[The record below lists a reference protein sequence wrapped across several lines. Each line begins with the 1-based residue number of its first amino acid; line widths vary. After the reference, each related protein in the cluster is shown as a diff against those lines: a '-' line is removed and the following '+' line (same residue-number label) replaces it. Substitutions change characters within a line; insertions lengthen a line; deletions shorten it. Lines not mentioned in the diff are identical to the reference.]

1 VIGVLI
7 CIKADFAA
15 PRHISRDGDGLHET
29 SRAIHRGDD
38 MMPTTVT
45 RKSMTIGEGGTA
57 LAFVA
62 LAVSSIFVAA
72 GAHTPEYAFHAW
84 LSAAAS
90 IATVFA
96 IVNRYYERPAQLPPA
111 TIEDKPNY
119 NMGPVKFATVAAVL
133 WGIAGFSVGLWAALE
148 LAFPVLNFDLPWISF
163 GRIRPLHTSAVI
175 FAFGGN
181 VLLATSFYV
190 VQRTCRARLAG
201 DVAPWFVV
209 LGYNFFIVIAGT
221 GYLLGITQSKEYAEP
236 EWYADLWLTVV
247 WITYFLVF
255 LGTIMRRREPHIYV
269 ANWFYLAFI
278 LTIAVLH
285 LGNNAA
291 IPVSVYSPKSY
302 IVWGGVQDA
311 MVQWWYGHNAVGFFL
326 TAGFLAIMYYFIP
339 KRAERPIYSYRLS
352 IIHFWALIFL
362 YIWAGPHHL
371 HYTALPDW
379 AQTLG
384 MTFSIILWMPSWG
397 GMINGIMTLSG
408 AWDKLRTDPVL
419 RMLVVSVAFY
429 GMATFEGPLMSV
441 KAVNS
446 LSHYTDW
453 TIGHVHSGALGWVGY
468 VSFGAI
474 YCLVPWLWN
483 RERLYS
489 LKLVNW
495 HFWISTIGIV
505 LYISSMWVSG
515 ILQGLMWRAYTKLG
529 FLEYSFIETVE
540 AMHPFY
546 VIRALGGALFLIG
559 ALIMVWN
566 LWRTVYPRE
575 AVAAS
580 GQPALVPAE

>member
-1 VIGVLI
+1 
-7 CIKADFAA
+7 
-15 PRHISRDGDGLHET
+15 
-29 SRAIHRGDD
+29 

-45 RKSMTIGEGGTA
+45 RKSMTIGEGGSA
-57 LAFVA
+57 LAFAA
-62 LAVSSIFVAA
+62 LALLSIFVAA
-72 GAHTPEYAFHAW
+72 NAHTPEYAFHAY
-84 LSAAAS
+84 LFAAAS
-90 IATVFA
+90 VAAVFA
-96 IVNRYYERPAQLPPA
+96 IVNRYYDRPAELPPL
-111 TIEDKPNY
+111 TIDGKPNY
-119 NMGPVKFATVAAVL
+119 NMGPVKFATVAAIV
-133 WGIAGFSVGLWAALE
+133 WGIAGFTVGLWAALE
-148 LAFPVLNFDLPWISF
+148 LAFPVLNFDLPWFSF

-181 VLLATSFYV
+181 VLIATSFYV
-190 VQRTCRARLAG
+190 VQRTCRARLVG
-201 DVAPWFVV
+201 DIAPWFVV

-247 WITYFLVF
+247 WVVYFLVF
-255 LGTIMRRREPHIYV
+255 LGTIMRRKEPHIYV

-291 IPVSVYSPKSY
+291 IPVSLFSPKSY
-302 IVWGGVQDA
+302 IVWAGVQDA

-339 KRAERPIYSYRLS
+339 KRAERPIYSLPALDHPLLGADLSLHLGRPASPALHRAARLGADAR
-352 IIHFWALIFL
+352 HDLLDHAVDAVLGRHDQRPDDALGRL
-362 YIWAGPHHL
+362 GQAAHRSGPAH
-371 HYTALPDW
+371 D
-379 AQTLG
+379 G
-384 MTFSIILWMPSWG
+384 RVG
-397 GMINGIMTLSG
+397 
-408 AWDKLRTDPVL
+408 RVL
-419 RMLVVSVAFY
+419 RHGDIRRPADV
-429 GMATFEGPLMSV
+429 GEGGQL
-441 KAVNS
+441 AV
-446 LSHYTDW
+446 SHYTDW

-505 LYISSMWVSG
+505 LYISAMWVSG

-546 VIRALGGALFLIG
+546 VIRALGGALFLAG

-575 AVAAS
+575 AAPRRSDRRWCRPSEEIGDVALDAAMRS
-580 GQPALVPAE
+580 SRRTRSCW

>member
-1 VIGVLI
+1 MAQAAGVDP
-7 CIKADFAA
+7 KRMSFGEFGTAFVFA
-15 PRHISRDGDGLHET
+15 
-29 SRAIHRGDD
+29 
-38 MMPTTVT
+38 
-45 RKSMTIGEGGTA
+45 A
-57 LAFVA
+57 LAFFSII
-62 LAVSSIFVAA
+62 VSAK
-72 GAHTPEYAFHAW
+72 AHTPEYAFHAF
-84 LSAAAS
+84 LFAAGSAAALF
-90 IATVFA
+90 T
-96 IVNRYYERPAQLPPA
+96 IVNRYFERPAEPVPLKR
-111 TIEDKPNY
+111 DGKPVY
-119 NMGPVKFATVAAVL
+119 NMAPVQFATVAAMF
-133 WGIAGFSVGLWAALE
+133 WGIAGFVAGLLAALQ
-148 LAFPVLNFDLPWISF
+148 LAFPVLNLDLPWLSF

-181 VLLATSFYV
+181 VLLASSFYV
-190 VQRTCRARLAG
+190 VQRTSRARLAG
-201 DVAPWFVV
+201 DIAPWFVV

-247 WITYFLVF
+247 WVTYLLVY
-255 LGTIMRRREPHIYV
+255 LGTLMRREEPHIYV
-269 ANWFYLAFI
+269 ANWFFLAFI

-285 LGNNAA
+285 VGNNAA
-291 IPVSVYSPKSY
+291 IPVSVFSPKSY
-302 IVWGGVQDA
+302 VVWSGVQDA

-326 TAGFLAIMYYFIP
+326 TAGFLGIMYYFIP

-352 IIHFWALIFL
+352 IVHFWSLIFL

-384 MTFSIILWMPSWG
+384 MTFSIMLGCRPWG
-397 GMINGIMTLSG
+397 GMINGVMTLSG

-419 RMLVVSVAFY
+419 RMMVVSVAFY
-429 GMATFEGPLMSV
+429 GMATFEGPLMSI

-468 VSFGAI
+468 ISFGAI

-483 RERLYS
+483 RPLYS
-489 LKLVNW
+489 LRLVNW

-505 LYISSMWVSG
+505 LYISAMWVSG
-515 ILQGLMWRAYTKLG
+515 ILQGLMWRAYNNLG

-546 VIRALGGALFLIG
+546 VIRALGGALFLAG
-559 ALIMVWN
+559 ALLMAWN
-566 LWRTVYPRE
+566 LWKTIVTNE
-575 AVAAS
+575 AETAVAAE
-580 GQPALVPAE
+580 QQAAAVAAQ

>member
-1 VIGVLI
+1 
-7 CIKADFAA
+7 
-15 PRHISRDGDGLHET
+15 
-29 SRAIHRGDD
+29 
-38 MMPTTVT
+38 MMPITVT
-45 RKSMTIGEGGTA
+45 RKSMTLGEGGTA

-72 GAHTPEYAFHAW
+72 RAYTPEYAFHAW
-84 LSAAAS
+84 LAAAAS
-90 IATVFA
+90 VATVFA
-96 IVNRYYERPAQLPPA
+96 IVNRYYERPAQLPPL

-119 NMGPVKFATVAAVL
+119 NMGPVKFATVAAVF

-181 VLLATSFYV
+181 VLLGTSFYV

-201 DVAPWFVV
+201 DIAPWFVV

-247 WITYFLVF
+247 WVVYFLVF
-255 LGTIMRRREPHIYV
+255 LGTIMRREEPHIYV

-291 IPVSVYSPKSY
+291 IPVSLFSPKSY

-384 MTFSIILWMPSWG
+384 MTFSVMLWMPSWG
-397 GMINGIMTLSG
+397 GMINGLMTLSG

-419 RMLVVSVAFY
+419 RMMVVSVAFY

-505 LYISSMWVSG
+505 LYISAMWVSG

-546 VIRALGGALFLIG
+546 VIRALGGALFLAG

-566 LWRTVYPRE
+566 LWRTVYP
-575 AVAAS
+575 AS
-580 GQPALVPAE
+580 APAGRTVLAPAE